1 MRTAGLF
8 DLQVNGFAGVDFNA
22 ESIDVAALDHAL
34 EAMLATGVTA
44 CLPTLITAT
53 ADALA
58 ARFAALDRAV
68 ATSRLGRA
76 MVPGY
81 HLEGPFLNA
90 ADGYAGCHPPQAMA
104 APDEALV
111 ARLAAGLSRPIL
123 LVTVAP
129 ELSGGPRFVRAMREA
144 GRIVA
149 IGHSAADFS
158 TVAAAAAAGA
168 SLSTHLGNGLPQLLP
183 KLDNTLFAQLGE
195 DRLAASFIAD
205 GIHLPPQALKSLI
218 RAKGIERSLL
228 VTDAVAAAAAPPGRY
243 PFADMEVEHAADGS
257 VRVPGGRS
265 LAGSALTM
273 DRAVR
278 NLVAWGIASA
288 VEAVAMA
295 SDRPRALLAP
305 ALTAFAVRIEEGAV
319 DWSPDLH
326 VRRVGVGGIERH
338 YDGERA
344 SA

>member
-1 MRTAGLF
+1 
-8 DLQVNGFAGVDFNA
+8 
-22 ESIDVAALDHAL
+22 
-34 EAMLATGVTA
+34 
-44 CLPTLITAT
+44 
-53 ADALA
+53 
-58 ARFAALDRAV
+58 
-68 ATSRLGRA
+68 

-129 ELSGGPRFVRAMREA
+129 ELPGGPRFVRAMREA

-149 IGHSAADFS
+149 VGHSAADFS

-218 RAKGIERSLL
+218 RARVSN
-228 VTDAVAAAAAPPGRY
+228 AAPRHGRRRGAAAPQALSLPDG
-243 PFADMEVEHAADGS
+243 VEHAADGS

-265 LAGSALTM
+265 LAGPPSRWKGRPQFVPGASRRPSKWLRWRPI
-273 DRAVR
+273 RAR
-278 NLVAWGIASA
+278 FL
-288 VEAVAMA
+288 
-295 SDRPRALLAP
+295 RP
-305 ALTAFAVRIEEGAV
+305 
-319 DWSPDLH
+319 
-326 VRRVGVGGIERH
+326 
-338 YDGERA
+338 
-344 SA
+344 